1 MGIVSASDATRIA
14 TAALSSGAADDPLA
28 RDRGHVL
35 NAIPIADPNGESAGW
50 FVPVELD
57 GALLGFVQLGPDG
70 VFRRY
75 ASFHG
80 RSESTAQCPRLSDWV
95 DPHVISKRARPLSTP
110 GSQLSTP
117 VLSYDRHPDR
127 LAWMIEEVS
136 DGGSSPI
143 FVAGTEAWRS

>member
-1 MGIVSASDATRIA
+1 MGIVSASEATRIA

-35 NAIPIADPNGESAGW
+35 NAIAIEAPNGERAGW

-57 GALLGFVQLGPDG
+57 GALLGFVQLGLDG

-75 ASFHG
+75 GSFHG
-80 RSESTAQCPRLSDWV
+80 RSESTAKCPPVSDWV
-95 DPHVISKRARPLSTP
+95 DLDVITSRARPLSAP

-117 VLSYDRHPDR
+117 VLSYDTHPDR
-127 LAWMIEEVS
+127 LVWTVREIFP
-136 DGGSSPI
+136 GGSSTI
-143 FVAGTEAWRS
+143 FVAGTEAWRG